1 MKNSGPEKMN
11 YSDPSVKSFLNSL
24 NKLNLENSYYLI
36 LLIGPY
42 KKGKKGFMSKFSKT
56 VVSDI
61 TTIDLQ
67 NYITPIE
74 SQSRENIDQLF
85 ESLKDSGKY
94 VCFTNGDILNGEYT
108 GYSYSKQR
116 YSTPQGRYFLRKLQH
131 SEKIVLLDIDDIA
144 NIGKTIERAS
154 QTAILFDKPV
164 SFFKR
169 ILFRAK
175 KVGVHGHEF
184 TGDRPPQVA

>member
-11 YSDPSVKSFLNSL
+11 YSDPSVQSFLNSL
-24 NKLNLENSYYLI
+24 DKLNLENSYYLI

-56 VVSDI
+56 AGSDI
-61 TTIDLQ
+61 TTINLQ
-67 NYITPIE
+67 EYITPVE
-74 SQSRENIDQLF
+74 TQSRENLDRLF
-85 ESLKDSGKY
+85 ESLKDSGKFIS
-94 VCFTNGDILNGEYT
+94 FTNGDILNGEYT

-116 YSTPQGRYFLRKLQH
+116 YSTPQGRYFLKKLLQ
-131 SEKIVLLDIDDIA
+131 SEKIALLDIDDIA
-144 NIGKTIERAS
+144 NIGKTVERAS

-164 SFFKR
+164 SFLNR